1 MKKIRPQGEIFS
13 MTITKERNVFE
24 KASKEEIYNKLVE
37 IFGENNVS
45 QKPVDLYPY
54 SYDMTESDPHMP
66 DFVVIPENVY
76 QLVKLVNFANTNKVP
91 IVPYISGNNVGGL
104 TIPEYGGI
112 IVDFGKKMNKI
123 LHINENMM
131 YALLEPGVT
140 FGQLQKYLE
149 NNYPH
154 LRYSY
159 PFAPPYAGVVGN
171 AILSGMNNLS
181 CKLGSMGDS
190 INGLEVITAD
200 GEIARIG
207 SCFYGE
213 KEADLDSWWS
223 RYPMPDLMGLFINW
237 QGMTGLVTKCAVQL
251 WPNPPI
257 TKTFLAVVFGLTDIA
272 PVMREIGRTEVVD
285 DISAVSIEVIKMT
298 VNLPEPIKL
307 PGEPDFAALFPISAK
322 TENLFNAK
330 KEILE
335 KTIEEL
341 RDKGIKVLLVDV
353 DEFSKL
359 FNLRVRCYLD
369 LPAALLS
376 LVEYSGLTWFGS
388 YAPTHKLEELIP
400 KVNRLF
406 LNYNVPPFIYMKIM
420 KHSHYGIFRPI
431 IRYKKS
437 SEEEKIHK
445 LLTEITEVCI
455 DGGCIPYKAPIWMT
469 EKLRKKVNPGW
480 LNLLEKVKKWMDPN
494 NIFNP
499 GRWNT

>member
-1 MKKIRPQGEIFS
+1 MTEIKS
-13 MTITKERNVFE
+13 RNIYE
-24 KASKEEIYNKLVE
+24 KVSKEKVEGKLKE
-37 IFGENNVS
+37 IFGLENVT
-45 QKPVDLYPY
+45 KKAVDLYPY
-54 SYDMTESDPHMP
+54 SYDMTECDAHMP
-66 DFVVIPENVY
+66 DFVVLPENND
-76 QLVKLVNFANTNKVP
+76 QLVKLVVFCNKNSIP

-104 TIPEYGGI
+104 TIPVKGGI

-149 NNYPH
+149 QNYPQ

-200 GEIARIG
+200 GTIARIG

-213 KEADLDSWWS
+213 KEANNDSWWS

-251 WPNPPI
+251 WPNPPLK
-257 TKTFLAVVFGLTDIA
+257 KTYLAIVFGLTDIA
-272 PVMREIGRTEVVD
+272 PVMREVGRTEVVD

-298 VNLPEPIKL
+298 VELPEPIKIE
-307 PGEPDFAALFPISAK
+307 GEPDFAALFPISGK
-322 TENLFNAK
+322 TDNQMRAK
-330 KEILE
+330 KEILDL
-335 KTIEEL
+335 TIERL
-341 RDKGIKVLLVDV
+341 KKQGIKVILADV

-376 LVEYSGLTWFGS
+376 LIEYSGLTWFGS
-388 YAPTHKLEELIP
+388 YAPTHKIEDLIP
-400 KVNRLF
+400 KVNALF
-406 LNYNVPPFIYMKIM
+406 SKYNLPPFIYMKIM
-420 KHSHYGIFRPI
+420 KYSHYGIFRPI
-431 IRYKKS
+431 IRYKKFQD
-437 SEEEKIHK
+437 EEKIHK
-445 LLTEITEVCI
+445 LLTEITELCI
-455 DGGCIPYKAPIWMT
+455 NEGCIPYKTPIWMT
-469 EKLRKKVNPGW
+469 EKMRKFINPGW
-480 LNLLEKVKKWMDPN
+480 KQLFEKVKKFMDPN
-494 NIFNP
+494 NILNP